1 MDLREALSLL
11 PNLHYDR
18 SAPKTQPAQQELYRL
33 RREPPAGLPI
43 GLDVRVS
50 GQGINLPVVPWIT
63 LLDPSV
69 TKKVTEG
76 LYLVY
81 LFAADLQSVFLTMN
95 QGATQHKNLHKD
107 AGLGDTAAESAAI
120 QEIANETAQ
129 IRGVLL
135 AEAPDL
141 PVDGVQLGSSLFLP
155 RAYEAGTIACRR
167 YDLGALPTEQDLR
180 AELSRFDLI
189 YRRSVE
195 IKDQLVAADP
205 QHHRTT
211 ARSRSNAP
219 GVDPEPVFRPK
230 DGADY
235 LRNLPGRRTT
245 VSPRHES
252 LIREFGEHVGGL
264 GWTPAT
270 NVHPRDLVVTSPAGD
285 HWLVEAKTVGPNAEF
300 AVREAIGQLFA
311 YRHFCYRDVGRPE
324 PRLLAL
330 FNEPVGDAF
339 LPLLGD
345 LGIEVV
351 WRTTIG
357 WNSTSGAAALLL
369 SPP

>member
-1 MDLREALSLL
+1 MDLRDALLLL
-11 PNLHYDR
+11 PDLGYDR
-18 SAPKTQPAQQELYRL
+18 NAPKTHQAQQALYGL
-33 RREPPAGLPI
+33 RRQPPAGVPI

-95 QGATQHKNLHKD
+95 QGATQHKNLHTD
-107 AGLGDTAAESAAI
+107 AGLGDTAAEAAAI

-129 IRGVLL
+129 IRGALL

-155 RAYEAGTIACRR
+155 RAYEAGSIACRR
-167 YDLGALPTEQDLR
+167 YDLTALPREQELR
-180 AELSRFDLI
+180 ADLARFDLI

-195 IKDQLVAADP
+195 IKDQLVAANP
-205 QHHRTT
+205 QSHRTT
-211 ARSRSNAP
+211 ARSRANAP
-219 GVDPEPVFRPK
+219 AIDPEPVFRPK

-235 LRNLPGRRTT
+235 VRDVPARSTT

-252 LIREFGEHVGGL
+252 LITEFVAHVSAL
-264 GWTPAT
+264 GWTAAN
-270 NVHPRDLVVTSPAGD
+270 NVHPRDLVVTSPGGD

-300 AVREAIGQLFA
+300 AVRDAIGQLFA
-311 YRHFCYRDVGRPE
+311 YRHFYYRQPARPD
-324 PRLLAL
+324 PKLLAL
-330 FNEPVGDAF
+330 FHEPVGDAF
-339 LPLLGD
+339 LVLLGD
-345 LGIEVV
+345 LGIEAICA
-351 WRTTIG
+351 T
-357 WNSTSGAAALLL
+357 TSGWSSTPGADALLRAP
-369 SPP
+369 S

>member
-1 MDLREALSLL
+1 MDLRDALSLL
-11 PNLHYDR
+11 PTLGYDR

-43 GLDVRVS
+43 GLHVRVS

-81 LFAADLQSVFLTMN
+81 LYAADLEAVFLTMN

-129 IRGVLL
+129 IRGALL
-135 AEAPDL
+135 AESPDL
-141 PVDGVQLGSSLFLP
+141 PVDGVHLGSSLFLP
-155 RAYEAGTIACRR
+155 RAYEAGAIACRR
-167 YDLGALPTEQDLR
+167 YDLNALPTELELR
-180 AELSRFDLI
+180 ADLSRFDLI

-195 IKDQLVAADP
+195 IKDHLVAADP
-205 QHHRTT
+205 QSHRTT
-211 ARSRSNAP
+211 ARSRSTAA

-230 DGADY
+230 DGDEYVRTTEA
-235 LRNLPGRRTT
+235 RRTT

-252 LIREFGEHVGGL
+252 LIRDFGEHVAGL

-270 NVHPRDLVVTSPAGD
+270 NVHPRDLVVTSPSGE

-300 AVREAIGQLFA
+300 AVRDAIGQLLA
-311 YRHFCYRDVGRPE
+311 YRHFWYRIDRRPE
-324 PRLLAL
+324 PTLLAL

-339 LPLLGD
+339 LDLLFD
-345 LGIEVV
+345 LGIEAI
-351 WRTTIG
+351 WAT
-357 WNSTSGAAALLL
+357 TSGWTSTAGADSLLRAP
-369 SPP
+369 S

>member
-1 MDLREALSLL
+1 MDLRDALSLL
-11 PNLHYDR
+11 PNLGYDR
-18 SAPKTQPAQQELYRL
+18 SAPKTQPAQQGLYRL

-81 LFAADLQSVFLTMN
+81 LFASDLQSVFLTMN
-95 QGATQHKNLHKD
+95 QGATQHRNLHKD

-120 QEIANETAQ
+120 QEIASETAQ
-129 IRGVLL
+129 IRSALL

-141 PVDGVQLGSSLFLP
+141 PVDEIQLGSSLFLP
-155 RAYEAGTIACRR
+155 RAYEAGAIACRR
-167 YDLGALPTEQDLR
+167 YDLSSLPTEQELR
-180 AELSRFDLI
+180 ADLSHFDLI

-205 QHHRTT
+205 QSHRTT
-211 ARSRSNAP
+211 SRSRSNAP

-235 LRNLPGRRTT
+235 LRNVPARRTT

-252 LIREFGEHVGGL
+252 LISDFGEHVGGL
-264 GWTPAT
+264 NWTPAT
-270 NVHPRDLVVTSPAGD
+270 NVHPRDLVVTSAGGD
-285 HWLVEAKTVGPNAEF
+285 HWLVEAKTVGANAEF
-300 AVREAIGQLFA
+300 AVRDAIGQLFA
-311 YRHFCYRDVGRPE
+311 YRHFCYRVAGRSE

-339 LPLLGD
+339 LELLGD
-345 LGIEVV
+345 LDIEAV
-351 WRTTIG
+351 WATTNG
-357 WNSTSGAAALLL
+357 WKSTTGAEALLQAA
-369 SPP
+369 S